1 MEYAAVAIMEEDAI
15 EHTPNESTS
24 VTLATADGPMDAY
37 LASPASPGRHAA
49 VVVVQEAFGVNEHI
63 RDVCRRFAAAGYVAI
78 APEIFHR
85 AGTGIDIP
93 YADMPPAM
101 AQLALLTNAGLE
113 QDLAAAL
120 AHLRGRADVDPARVG
135 VVGFCVG
142 GFAAFLAACRLD
154 PAATVSFYGG
164 GIVRA
169 RTGLALTPLLDEAD
183 GIRAPLLCLFG
194 SEDGGIPPADVE
206 AIRQRLRGLGSAHE
220 VVVYD
225 GAKHAFFCDAR
236 PAYHPAAAAAA
247 WERTLAWCDRHLRG
261 AEDARR

>member
-1 MEYAAVAIMEEDAI
+1 MSGTLIR
-15 EHTPNESTS
+15 
-24 VTLATADGPMDAY
+24 LATADGPMAAY
-37 LASPASPGRHAA
+37 LAVPASAGPHAA
-49 VVVVQEAFGVNEHI
+49 LVVVQEAFGVNAHI
-63 RDVCRRFAAAGYVAI
+63 RDVCDRFAAAGYVAL

-85 AGTGIDIP
+85 AGSGLDIP
-93 YADMPPAM
+93 YTAMPAAM

-169 RTGLALTPLLDEAD
+169 RAGLALEPLLDEAG
-183 GIRAPLLCLFG
+183 GIRAPLLCVFG
-194 SEDGGIPPADVE
+194 SEDGGIPPADVA
-206 AIRQRLRGLGSAHE
+206 AIRARLQNPDNMHE
-220 VVVYD
+220 VVMYD

-236 PAYHPAAAAAA
+236 PAYHPAAAQAA
-247 WERTLAWCDRHLRG
+247 WQRTLAWCERHLRG
-261 AEDARR
+261 RGTPG

>member
-1 MEYAAVAIMEEDAI
+1 MYSPGME
-15 EHTPNESTS
+15 PL
-24 VTLATADGPMDAY
+24 TLATADGPMAAH
-37 LASPASPGRHAA
+37 LALPASAGPHPAL
-49 VVVVQEAFGVNEHI
+49 VVVQEAFGVNAHI
-63 RDVCRRFAAAGYVAI
+63 RDVCGRFAAAGYVAL

-85 AGTGIDIP
+85 EGPGIDLP
-93 YADMPPAM
+93 YSDMPPAM

-113 QDLAAAL
+113 MDLAAAL

-154 PAATVSFYGG
+154 PAAVVSFYGG

-169 RTGLALTPLLDEAD
+169 RTGLAMTPLLDEAD
-183 GIRAPLLCLFG
+183 GIRAPLLGLFG
-194 SEDGGIPPADVE
+194 AEDGGIPPADLA
-206 AIRQRLRGLGSAHE
+206 AIRARLAGADHE
-220 VVVYD
+220 VVVYE

-247 WERTLAWCDRHLRG
+247 WTRTLDWFARHL
-261 AEDARR
+261 A

>member
-1 MEYAAVAIMEEDAI
+1 MTTELR
-15 EHTPNESTS
+15 
-24 VTLATADGPMDAY
+24 LATADGPMAAY
-37 LASPASPGRHAA
+37 LAVPASPGPHPA
-49 VVVVQEAFGVNEHI
+49 VVVVQEAFGVNAHI
-63 RDVCRRFAAAGYVAI
+63 REVCDRFAAAGGVAL

-85 AGTGIDIP
+85 AGSGLDIP
-93 YADMPPAM
+93 YTEMPAAM

-154 PAATVSFYGG
+154 PAVTVSFYGG

-169 RTGLALTPLLDEAD
+169 RAGLALEPLLDEAD
-183 GIRAPLLCLFG
+183 GIHAPLLCLFG
-194 SEDGGIPPADVE
+194 SEDGGIPPADVA
-206 AIRQRLRGLGSAHE
+206 AIRGRLEGLAGGHQ
-220 VVVYD
+220 VVVYE

-236 PAYHPAAAAAA
+236 PAYHPAAAQAA
-247 WERTLAWCDRHLRG
+247 WARTLAFLG
-261 AEDARR
+261 LAGSPP